1 MENDEYTVEEA
12 RQRALH
18 LAAEVAETD
27 DSNVTVLLL
36 QLKDILD
43 LGPPRSSLGTIIRN
57 DLWTYDV
64 IHVCNLALKQDFA
77 AIAGGWNTATKL
89 GTILCQ
95 SCVGLKLPEVKEYEE
110 TFLPDVVDN
119 VLTLAAKLLDF
130 TVKARDMTDKNKHFQ
145 SFKTTVNSLEWL
157 YTFHVFLTYNVL
169 QSKRFVQ
176 ILMSEDVEAS
186 LFILLILENIFK
198 TNRQAMEKLEPNVLY
213 SILDEIVFKISASEE
228 SSIGRASIRL
238 ILTATNIHPPLVEIL
253 LSKRYRGL
261 KAYLSKWKARGFDN
275 DVKRL
280 VSLLEAGTIAQAE
293 QVRLSRAATVIQAF
307 YRGSKQR
314 HSLKQAELGII
325 LLQRKFRQRRLD
337 KERTRHKEKRHEE
350 HKLAIEQKRINEF
363 RSSMQKQLKLLEGVP
378 AREVNLFMAENQV
391 NAASKIQATFRGMM
405 GRRKY
410 RERHN
415 EVTRERAAV
424 TIQRQF
430 RRYQQRKADS
440 KSPYPVVPG
449 LTDARRAELQNM
461 IAERRQMN
469 PPKHRTQEELK
480 ELHEKAFS
488 LLANHVLSNMKIR
501 KSEQRRDALLARL
514 NVDTDQLLAAPKLH
528 EISPDV
534 LDSFTSRSAPV
545 IARAQQCH
553 NEEMR
558 KLKLPWW
565 KKLWDEEE
573 VDGTGARENQEARD
587 NEQLNF

>member
-1 MENDEYTVEEA
+1 MANDEHTVEEA

-77 AIAGGWNTATKL
+77 AIAG
-89 GTILCQ
+89 
-95 SCVGLKLPEVKEYEE
+95 EVKEYEE

-157 YTFHVFLTYNVL
+157 YSFHVFLTYNVL

-213 SILDEIVFKISASEE
+213 SILDEIFSRYQHQKNLQSE
-228 SSIGRASIRL
+228 
-238 ILTATNIHPPLVEIL
+238 
-253 LSKRYRGL
+253 GL
-261 KAYLSKWKARGFDN
+261 PQQMEGSRFDN

-280 VSLLEAGTIAQAE
+280 SLLEAGTIAQAE

>member
-1 MENDEYTVEEA
+1 MENDDKTEQA
-12 RQRALH
+12 RERALH

-27 DSNVTVLLL
+27 DRNVPVLLL

-43 LGPPRSSLGTIIRN
+43 LGPPRSSLGTIIRI

-77 AIAGGWNTATKL
+77 AISGGWDTATQL

-95 SCVGLKLPEVKEYEE
+95 SCVGLKLPEVKEYEKS
-110 TFLPDVVDN
+110 FLPDVVDN

-130 TVKARDMTDKNKHFQ
+130 SVKAKVMDEKKKHFQ
-145 SFKTTVNSLEWL
+145 SFRSTVNSLEWL
-157 YTFHVFLTYNVL
+157 YSFHAFLAYNVL

-198 TNRQAMEKLEPNVLY
+198 TNRLVMDKLEANVLY

-228 SSIGRASIRL
+228 SSIGRASIHL

-280 VSLLEAGTIAQAE
+280 VSLLEAGSIAQAE
-293 QVRLSRAATVIQAF
+293 QMRLSRAATVIQAF

-314 HSLKQAELGII
+314 QRLNRAEFGII
-325 LLQRKFRQRRLD
+325 LLQRKFRQNRLD
-337 KERTRHKEKRHEE
+337 KARTRDKEKRHEE
-350 HKLAIEQKRINEF
+350 RKLATEQKRINEF
-363 RSSMQKQLKLLEGVP
+363 RSSMRKQLKMLESVP

-391 NAASKIQATFRGMM
+391 NAASKIQAVFRGMM

-410 RERHN
+410 CERRD
-415 EVTRERAAV
+415 EVSRERAAV

-430 RRYQQRKADS
+430 RRYQQRLAERKT
-440 KSPYPVVPG
+440 PYPVVPG
-449 LTDARRAELQNM
+449 LTDSRRAELQNT
-461 IAERRQMN
+461 IAEHRQKY
-469 PPKHRTQEELK
+469 PAKHRTQEELK

-528 EISPDV
+528 EVTPDI

-558 KLKLPWW
+558 RLKLPWW
-565 KKLWDEEE
+565 KKLWDEQE
-573 VDGTGARENQEARD
+573 VDGTGERPGAQD
-587 NEQLNF
+587 DEQLNF